1 MAADLNAIVDNYIA
15 LRDKKAGL
23 KAAFDASVVDINVML
38 DRCEAFLLTKMTEQ
52 GVESYKTAAGTAY
65 RQTRTSATVADW
77 DCLLPFIQRNELWNM
92 LERRVS
98 KVAVEEYRAAND
110 DLPPGINWRAEHVV
124 NVRRS

>member
-1 MAADLNAIVDNYIA
+1 MATDLNAIVDSYIA

-23 KAAFDASVVDINVML
+23 KAAFDASVKDIDSML
-38 DRCEAFLLTKMTEQ
+38 TRCEAFLLTKMTEQ

-77 DCLLPFIQRNELWNM
+77 DCLLPFIRAHELWNM

-98 KVAVEEYRAAND
+98 KVAVEEYVAANE
-110 DLPPGINWRAEHVV
+110 DLPPGVNLRREHVV